1 MSASLER
8 RVDELQAENARL
20 RKELDAK
27 TIAAAKA
34 LASFQQRSLLMEITR
49 QQNEDLDRLAGELAR
64 AKKLEEIRGQEIEA
78 SARLKSEFLANFSH
92 EIRTPLNGILGYC
105 DLVLR
110 EEGQRLT
117 PHGRRDLNVIKM
129 NARTLLA
136 LINDILDLSKIE
148 AGRVEIVNE
157 HVDMESLV
165 EECASTVRETLRGK
179 QVELRTFV
187 DAGAKDVFTDALK
200 LKQVLLNLLSNAT
213 KFTDTGEVVLTATAK
228 GPALVIVVEDTGS
241 GIPSDQ
247 LPHIF
252 EKFRQVDGSPS
263 RRVGGTGLGLAIVRE
278 VSKLLG
284 GSVEVTSS
292 LGRGSAFTVVLSR
305 AIDRG
310 RETRGTG
317 VTKIEYSPEA
327 NRETTVL
334 IIDDDVMIHQLLRS
348 RLEEDGF
355 KVYSASDG
363 IEGLTAA
370 RELRPSVILLDI
382 HLPKLDGWGV
392 LARLKGEPGLAGI
405 PVIMLSVEEQR
416 GRAFSFGACE
426 YLVKPIEP
434 DRLVDVVRKSI
445 EPTMGDVLI
454 VDDDADTRDIVS
466 RNLRRAGFTTIE
478 AANGEEALLKA
489 RVVNPAMVILDLLMP
504 NVDGFEVL
512 RTLRAEGNKVPIVVL
527 TGKDLTDGEQ
537 NVLREG
543 LARVFRK
550 DGVAVEE
557 VVKEARQLVAARRVI
572 ETTAM
577 SRILYVE
584 DAPQNRDIVRRYLS
598 GDFEIIEAEDGE
610 EGLDRAS
617 RELPD
622 LVLMDLSLP
631 RMDGW
636 ETTRRMKANPA
647 LRHIPVIAVTAHA
660 GQDERTRAREAGCIE
675 YLTKPLE
682 RDVLIATIRRHL
694 SSNDKDRADKARSE
708 RR

>member
-1 MSASLER
+1 MSTAER
-8 RVDELQAENARL
+8 RIEELEAENARL
-20 RKELDAK
+20 KKDLDAK
-27 TIAAAKA
+27 TITAAKA

-49 QQNEDLDRLAGELAR
+49 QQNEDLDRLANELSR
-64 AKKLEEIRGQEIEA
+64 AKKLEEVRGQEIEA

-117 PHGRRDLNVIKM
+117 PHGRRDLNVIKA
-129 NARTLLA
+129 NAKTLLA

-157 HVDMESLV
+157 HVDMEALV
-165 EECASTVRETLRGK
+165 DECGSTVREILRGK

-187 DAGAKDVFTDALK
+187 EAGAKDVFTDPLK
-200 LKQVLLNLLSNAT
+200 LKQVLLNLLSNAA
-213 KFTDTGEVVLTATAK
+213 KFTDTGEVVLTASAQ
-228 GPALVIVVEDTGS
+228 GPQLTIVVEDTGT

-247 LPHIF
+247 VAHIF

-263 RRVGGTGLGLAIVRE
+263 RRIGGTGLGLAIVRE

-284 GSVEVTSS
+284 GTVTVKST
-292 LGRGSAFTVVLSR
+292 LGRGSAFTVTLSR
-305 AIDRG
+305 AVDRARDHRPAPAKVDSSTPALD
-310 RETRGTG
+310 REM
-317 VTKIEYSPEA
+317 S
-327 NRETTVL
+327 VL
-334 IIDDDVMIHQLLRS
+334 IIDDDQMIHQLLRG
-348 RLEEDGF
+348 RLEEDGL
-355 KVYSASDG
+355 KVLSASDG
-363 IEGLTAA
+363 IEGLMMA
-370 RELRPSVILLDI
+370 REYRPSVILLDI

-392 LARLKGEPGLAGI
+392 LARLKSDPLLAGT

-434 DRLVDVVRKSI
+434 ERLIDVVRKSV
-445 EPTMGDVLI
+445 EPAMGDVLI
-454 VDDDADTRDIVS
+454 VDDDADTREIVS
-466 RNLRRAGFTTIE
+466 RNLRKVGFTTIE

-489 RVVNPAMVILDLLMP
+489 RVVKPAMVILDLLMP

-512 RTLRAEGNKVPIVVL
+512 RTLRAEGNRVPIVVL
-527 TGKDLTDGEQ
+527 TGKDLTDGEE

-550 DGVAVEE
+550 DGIAIED

-572 ETTAM
+572 EKTTMA
-577 SRILYVE
+577 RILYVE
-584 DAPQNRDIVRRYLS
+584 DAPQNRDIMRRYLA
-598 GDFEIIEAEDGE
+598 GEFELTEAEDGE
-610 EGLDRAS
+610 EGLDRAA

-636 ETTRRMKANPA
+636 ETTRRMKANPQ

-660 GQDERTRAREAGCIE
+660 GQEERNRARDAGCVE

-682 RDVLIATIRRHL
+682 RDHLIATIRKNL
-694 SSNDKDRADKARSE
+694 ATLEKVP
-708 RR
+708 

>member
-1 MSASLER
+1 MSVEAER
-8 RVDELQAENARL
+8 RVEELLAENARL
-20 RKELDAK
+20 RRELDAK

-157 HVDMESLV
+157 HVDMEALV
-165 EECASTVRETLRGK
+165 EECGSTVRETLRGK

-241 GIPSDQ
+241 GIPADQ

-284 GSVEVTSS
+284 GTVEVTSS

-310 RETRGTG
+310 RDTRAVLGG
-317 VTKIEYSPEA
+317 VKLDLSTEH

-334 IIDDDVMIHQLLRS
+334 IIDDDPMIHQLLRGH
-348 RLEEDGF
+348 LEEDGF
-355 KVYSASDG
+355 KVFGANDG

-370 RELRPSVILLDI
+370 REHRPSVILLDI

-392 LARLKGEPGLAGI
+392 LARLKSEPGLAGI

-445 EPTMGDVLI
+445 EPAMGDVLI

-512 RTLRAEGNKVPIVVL
+512 RTLRAEGNRVPIVVL

-577 SRILYVE
+577 ARILYVE

-598 GDFEIIEAEDGE
+598 AEFEIIEAEDGE
-610 EGLDRAS
+610 EGLDRAG

-660 GQDERTRAREAGCIE
+660 GQDERVRAREAGCIE

-682 RDVLIATIRRHL
+682 RDVLIGTIRKHL
-694 SSNDKDRADKARSE
+694 SSNEKAR
-708 RR
+708 

>member
-1 MSASLER
+1 MTTLER
-8 RVDELQAENARL
+8 RLEELEAENARL
-20 RKELDAK
+20 RRELDSK
-27 TIAAAKA
+27 TVAAAKA

-117 PHGRRDLNVIKM
+117 PHGRRDLSVIKA

-157 HVDMESLV
+157 HVDMEALV
-165 EECASTVRETLRGK
+165 DECGSTVREILRGK

-187 DAGAKDVFTDALK
+187 DGGAKDVFTDPLK
-200 LKQVLLNLLSNAT
+200 LKQVLLNLLSNAA
-213 KFTDTGEVVLTATAK
+213 KFTDTGEVVLTATAQ
-228 GPALVIVVEDTGS
+228 GPQLTIVVEDTGA

-247 LPHIF
+247 MAHIF

-263 RRVGGTGLGLAIVRE
+263 RRIGGTGLGLAIVRE
-278 VSKLLG
+278 VAKLLG
-284 GSVEVTSS
+284 GTVTVKST
-292 LGRGSAFTVVLSR
+292 LGRGSAFTVVLSK
-305 AIDRG
+305 AIDRQRDARPPLPKVDSSTPG
-310 RETRGTG
+310 VSRET
-317 VTKIEYSPEA
+317 S
-327 NRETTVL
+327 VL
-334 IIDDDVMIHQLLRS
+334 IIDDDQMIHQLLRGH
-348 RLEEDGF
+348 LEEDGF
-355 KVYSASDG
+355 RVWSASDG
-363 IEGLTAA
+363 IEGLMLA
-370 RELRPSVILLDI
+370 REYRPSVILLDI

-392 LARLKGEPGLAGI
+392 LARLKSDPTLAGI
-405 PVIMLSVEEQR
+405 PVVMLSVEEQR

-426 YLVKPIEP
+426 YLVKPVEP

-445 EPTMGDVLI
+445 EPAMGDVLI
-454 VDDDADTRDIVS
+454 VDDDGDTREMIS
-466 RNLRRAGFTTIE
+466 RNLRKVGFTTIE

-512 RTLRAEGNKVPIVVL
+512 RTLRAEGNRVPIVVL
-527 TGKDLTDGEQ
+527 TGKELTDGEE
-537 NVLREG
+537 NILREG

-550 DGVAVEE
+550 DSVALED
-557 VVKEARQLVAARRVI
+557 VVKECRQLVAARRVI
-572 ETTAM
+572 EKASM
-577 SRILYVE
+577 PRILYVE
-584 DAPQNRDIVRRYLS
+584 DAAQNRDIVRRYLA

-622 LVLMDLSLP
+622 LILMDLSLP

-636 ETTRRMKANPA
+636 ETTRRMKASPA
-647 LRHIPVIAVTAHA
+647 LRHIPVVAVTAHA
-660 GQDERTRAREAGCIE
+660 GQEERTRAREVGCIE

-682 RDVLIATIRRHL
+682 RDHLIATIRKHL
-694 SSNDKDRADKARSE
+694 STVEKAL
-708 RR
+708 